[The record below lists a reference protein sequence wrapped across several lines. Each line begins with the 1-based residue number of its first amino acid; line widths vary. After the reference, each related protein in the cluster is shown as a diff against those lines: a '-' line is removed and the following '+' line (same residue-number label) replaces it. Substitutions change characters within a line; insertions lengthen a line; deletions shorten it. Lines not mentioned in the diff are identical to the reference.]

1 MQFDD
6 FITRVQEQARLDT
19 REDSTAVTRAVL
31 ETLGER
37 LDRKVRNGLEAQL
50 PNELKEFL
58 LARKELTDQ
67 YGLEEFYNRVRAR
80 ADLTYIDAAECTR
93 QVFAVLREAVAG
105 GEIDHIRE
113 NLPPTMANSL
123 LEQAF
128 PGSGCYTER
137 TVKSEHC

>member
-19 REDSTAVTRAVL
+19 REESILLTRAVL

-58 LARKELTDQ
+58 LARAEHGDLYDMH
-67 YGLEEFYNRVRAR
+67 EFYNRVGAR
-80 ADLTYIDAAECTR
+80 ADLTYSDATERTR
-93 QVFAVLREAVAG
+93 QVVLVLREAIPG
-105 GEIDHIRE
+105 GELEDIRGD
-113 NLPPTMANSL
+113 LPPEYREL
-123 LEQAF
+123 F
-128 PGSGCYTER
+128 P
-137 TVKSEHC
+137 